1 MKEKITNNLS
11 LKILSLIVAIFIWL
25 LVINVDNPII
35 TKTFV
40 VTDVQLLNEAYI
52 DADGKMCMRDEEQQP
67 IRVTIKAK
75 RKILDDISVMD
86 IRAVAD
92 LQQAVSLDTTPV
104 MVPITASVGKIPAEN
119 IQVSPQNLSLHIE
132 DKETQE
138 FVVTVTTNN
147 TRPDKGYEIGNLISN
162 PEKIRI
168 TGPTSLINKIDKVV
182 ASVNVNGAVA
192 DVTQETDVTVIDK
205 NGEEFSSQDLNYLN
219 VSKVYVSAVVA
230 SVNVNGAVADV
241 TQETDV
247 TVIDKNGEE
256 FSSQD
261 LNYLNV
267 SKVYVSARLW
277 KVRTDVKISAECSG
291 STAEGYQVESVTTT
305 PNVISVAGSDEAL
318 SALTDVKISAEC
330 SGSTAEGYQVESVTT
345 TPNVI
350 SVAGSDEAL
359 SALAEQNN
367 TIWILADAI
376 DISGKDKD
384 HEEKINISEYLPEGL
399 KLTSD
404 SSEDVFVHVNILPQG
419 STVCEIPT
427 KNIKVEN
434 MPKGM
439 QAAFDAAQIEVR
451 VKKTREDMDD
461 LKEKDIKASIDLKD
475 KEEGSYELPVKIQIP
490 EGYELVDDV
499 TTGVEVSEISTAE
512 ENS

>member
-75 RKILDDISVMD
+75 RKILDDISVME

-219 VSKVYVSAVVA
+219 VSKVYVSA
-230 SVNVNGAVADV
+230 
-241 TQETDV
+241 
-247 TVIDKNGEE
+247 
-256 FSSQD
+256 
-261 LNYLNV
+261 
-267 SKVYVSARLW
+267 RLW
-277 KVRTDVKISAECSG
+277 KVR
-291 STAEGYQVESVTTT
+291 
-305 PNVISVAGSDEAL
+305 
-318 SALTDVKISAEC
+318 TDVKISAEC

-367 TIWILADAI
+367 TIWIPADAI

-451 VKKTREDMDD
+451 VKKSREDMDD
-461 LKEKDIKASIDLKD
+461 LKEKDIKGSIDLKD

>member
-67 IRVTIKAK
+67 IRVTIKAQ

-162 PEKIRI
+162 PEKLRI
-168 TGPTSLINKIDKVV
+168 TGPTSLINKIDK
-182 ASVNVNGAVA
+182 
-192 DVTQETDVTVIDK
+192 
-205 NGEEFSSQDLNYLN
+205 
-219 VSKVYVSAVVA
+219 VVA

-291 STAEGYQVESVTTT
+291 SPAEGYQVESVTTT

-318 SALTDVKISAEC
+318 SV
-330 SGSTAEGYQVESVTT
+330 
-345 TPNVI
+345 
-350 SVAGSDEAL
+350 
-359 SALAEQNN
+359 LAEQNN
-367 TIWILADAI
+367 TIWIPADAI

-384 HEEKINISEYLPEGL
+384 HEEKINISEYLPDGL

-451 VKKTREDMDD
+451 VKKTKEDMDD

>member
-35 TKTFV
+35 TKTFT

-67 IRVTIKAK
+67 IRVTIKAQ

-119 IQVSPQNLSLHIE
+119 IEISPQNLSLHIE

-162 PEKIRI
+162 PEKLRI

-192 DVTQETDVTVIDK
+192 DVTKETDVTVIDK
-205 NGEEFSSQDLNYLN
+205 NGEEFSSQDM
-219 VSKVYVSAVVA
+219 S
-230 SVNVNGAVADV
+230 
-241 TQETDV
+241 
-247 TVIDKNGEE
+247 
-256 FSSQD
+256 
-261 LNYLNV
+261 YLNV

-291 STAEGYQVESVTTT
+291 SPAEGYQ
-305 PNVISVAGSDEAL
+305 I
-318 SALTDVKISAEC
+318 
-330 SGSTAEGYQVESVTT
+330 ESVTT

-367 TIWILADAI
+367 TIWIPADAI
-376 DISGKDKD
+376 DVSGKDKD
-384 HEEKINISEYLPEGL
+384 HEEKINISEYLPDGL

-419 STVCEIPT
+419 SSVCEIPT

-434 MPKGM
+434 IPEGM

-451 VKKTREDMDD
+451 VKKTKEDMDD
-461 LKEKDIKASIDLKD
+461 LREKDIKASIDLKD
-475 KEEGSYELPVKIQIP
+475 KKEGSYELPVKIQIP

>member
-1 MKEKITNNLS
+1 
-11 LKILSLIVAIFIWL
+11 
-25 LVINVDNPII
+25 
-35 TKTFV
+35 
-40 VTDVQLLNEAYI
+40 
-52 DADGKMCMRDEEQQP
+52 
-67 IRVTIKAK
+67 
-75 RKILDDISVMD
+75 
-86 IRAVAD
+86 
-92 LQQAVSLDTTPV
+92 
-104 MVPITASVGKIPAEN
+104 
-119 IQVSPQNLSLHIE
+119 
-132 DKETQE
+132 
-138 FVVTVTTNN
+138 
-147 TRPDKGYEIGNLISN
+147 
-162 PEKIRI
+162 
-168 TGPTSLINKIDKVV
+168 
-182 ASVNVNGAVA
+182 
-192 DVTQETDVTVIDK
+192 
-205 NGEEFSSQDLNYLN
+205 
-219 VSKVYVSAVVA
+219 
-230 SVNVNGAVADV
+230 
-241 TQETDV
+241 
-247 TVIDKNGEE
+247 
-256 FSSQD
+256 
-261 LNYLNV
+261 
-267 SKVYVSARLW
+267 
-277 KVRTDVKISAECSG
+277 
-291 STAEGYQVESVTTT
+291 
-305 PNVISVAGSDEAL
+305 
-318 SALTDVKISAEC
+318 
-330 SGSTAEGYQVESVTT
+330 
-345 TPNVI
+345 
-350 SVAGSDEAL
+350 L

-367 TIWILADAI
+367 TIWIPADAI

>member
-219 VSKVYVSAVVA
+219 VSKVYVSA
-230 SVNVNGAVADV
+230 
-241 TQETDV
+241 
-247 TVIDKNGEE
+247 
-256 FSSQD
+256 
-261 LNYLNV
+261 
-267 SKVYVSARLW
+267 RLW

-318 SALTDVKISAEC
+318 SALAE
-330 SGSTAEGYQVESVTT
+330 
-345 TPNVI
+345 
-350 SVAGSDEAL
+350 L
-359 SALAEQNN
+359 NN
-367 TIWILADAI
+367 TIWIPADAI

>member
-219 VSKVYVSAVVA
+219 VSKVYVSA
-230 SVNVNGAVADV
+230 
-241 TQETDV
+241 
-247 TVIDKNGEE
+247 
-256 FSSQD
+256 
-261 LNYLNV
+261 
-267 SKVYVSARLW
+267 RLW

-318 SALTDVKISAEC
+318 SALAE
-330 SGSTAEGYQVESVTT
+330 
-345 TPNVI
+345 
-350 SVAGSDEAL
+350 L
-359 SALAEQNN
+359 NN
-367 TIWILADAI
+367 TIWIPADAI

-384 HEEKINISEYLPEGL
+384 YEEKINISEYLPEGL

>member
-67 IRVTIKAK
+67 IRVTIKAQ

-219 VSKVYVSAVVA
+219 VSKVYVSA
-230 SVNVNGAVADV
+230 
-241 TQETDV
+241 
-247 TVIDKNGEE
+247 
-256 FSSQD
+256 
-261 LNYLNV
+261 
-267 SKVYVSARLW
+267 RLW
-277 KVRTDVKISAECSG
+277 KVR
-291 STAEGYQVESVTTT
+291 
-305 PNVISVAGSDEAL
+305 
-318 SALTDVKISAEC
+318 TDVKISAEC

-367 TIWILADAI
+367 TIWIPADAI

>member
-104 MVPITASVGKIPAEN
+104 MVPIMASVGKIPAEN

-219 VSKVYVSAVVA
+219 VSKVYVSA
-230 SVNVNGAVADV
+230 
-241 TQETDV
+241 
-247 TVIDKNGEE
+247 K
-256 FSSQD
+256 
-261 LNYLNV
+261 
-267 SKVYVSARLW
+267 LW

-291 STAEGYQVESVTTT
+291 S
-305 PNVISVAGSDEAL
+305 P
-318 SALTDVKISAEC
+318 
-330 SGSTAEGYQVESVTT
+330 AEGYQVESVTT

-367 TIWILADAI
+367 TIWIPADAI

-439 QAAFDAAQIEVR
+439 QAAFDAAKIEVR

>member
-104 MVPITASVGKIPAEN
+104 MVPIMASVGKIPAEN
-119 IQVSPQNLSLHIE
+119 IQVSPRNLSLHIE

-182 ASVNVNGAVA
+182 ASVNVN
-192 DVTQETDVTVIDK
+192 
-205 NGEEFSSQDLNYLN
+205 S
-219 VSKVYVSAVVA
+219 
-230 SVNVNGAVADV
+230 AVADV

-318 SALTDVKISAEC
+318 SAL
-330 SGSTAEGYQVESVTT
+330 
-345 TPNVI
+345 
-350 SVAGSDEAL
+350 
-359 SALAEQNN
+359 AEQNN
-367 TIWILADAI
+367 TIWIPADAI

-439 QAAFDAAQIEVR
+439 QAAFDAAKIEVR

-475 KEEGSYELPVKIQIP
+475 KEEGSYELPVRIQIP

-499 TTGVEVSEISTAE
+499 TTGVEVTEISTAE

>member
-1 MKEKITNNLS
+1 MKEKITNNLF

-35 TKTFV
+35 TKTFT

-67 IRVTIKAK
+67 IRVTIKAQ

-119 IQVSPQNLSLHIE
+119 IEVSPQNLSLHIE

-162 PEKIRI
+162 PEKLRI

-192 DVTQETDVTVIDK
+192 DVTKETDVTVIDK
-205 NGEEFSSQDLNYLN
+205 NGEEFSSQDM
-219 VSKVYVSAVVA
+219 S
-230 SVNVNGAVADV
+230 
-241 TQETDV
+241 
-247 TVIDKNGEE
+247 
-256 FSSQD
+256 
-261 LNYLNV
+261 YLNV

-291 STAEGYQVESVTTT
+291 SPAEGYQ
-305 PNVISVAGSDEAL
+305 I
-318 SALTDVKISAEC
+318 
-330 SGSTAEGYQVESVTT
+330 ESVTT

-367 TIWILADAI
+367 TIWIPADAI
-376 DISGKDKD
+376 DVSGKDKD
-384 HEEKINISEYLPEGL
+384 HEEKINISEYLPDGL

-419 STVCEIPT
+419 SSVCEIPT

-434 MPKGM
+434 IPEGM

-451 VKKTREDMDD
+451 VKKTKEDMDD
-461 LKEKDIKASIDLKD
+461 LREKDIKASIDLKD
-475 KEEGSYELPVKIQIP
+475 KKEGSYELPVKIQIP

>member
-67 IRVTIKAK
+67 IRVTIKAQ

-162 PEKIRI
+162 PEKLRI
-168 TGPTSLINKIDKVV
+168 TGPTSLINKIDK
-182 ASVNVNGAVA
+182 
-192 DVTQETDVTVIDK
+192 
-205 NGEEFSSQDLNYLN
+205 
-219 VSKVYVSAVVA
+219 VVA

-291 STAEGYQVESVTTT
+291 S
-305 PNVISVAGSDEAL
+305 P
-318 SALTDVKISAEC
+318 
-330 SGSTAEGYQVESVTT
+330 AEGYQVESVTT

-367 TIWILADAI
+367 TIWIPADAI

-384 HEEKINISEYLPEGL
+384 HEEKINISEYLPDGL

-451 VKKTREDMDD
+451 VKKTKEDMDD

>member
-35 TKTFV
+35 TKTFT

-67 IRVTIKAK
+67 IRVTIKAQ

-119 IQVSPQNLSLHIE
+119 IEVSPQNLSLHIE

-162 PEKIRI
+162 PEKLRI

-192 DVTQETDVTVIDK
+192 DVTKETDVTVIDK
-205 NGEEFSSQDLNYLN
+205 NGEEFSSQDM
-219 VSKVYVSAVVA
+219 S
-230 SVNVNGAVADV
+230 
-241 TQETDV
+241 
-247 TVIDKNGEE
+247 
-256 FSSQD
+256 
-261 LNYLNV
+261 YLNV

-291 STAEGYQVESVTTT
+291 SPAEGYQ
-305 PNVISVAGSDEAL
+305 I
-318 SALTDVKISAEC
+318 
-330 SGSTAEGYQVESVTT
+330 ESVTT

-367 TIWILADAI
+367 TIWIPADAI
-376 DISGKDKD
+376 DVSGKDKD
-384 HEEKINISEYLPEGL
+384 HEEKINISEYLPDGL

-419 STVCEIPT
+419 SSVCEIPT

-434 MPKGM
+434 IPEGM

-451 VKKTREDMDD
+451 VKKTKEDMDD
-461 LKEKDIKASIDLKD
+461 LREKDIKASIDFKD
-475 KEEGSYELPVKIQIP
+475 KKEGSYELPVKIQIP

>member
-40 VTDVQLLNEAYI
+40 VTDVHLLNEAYI

-219 VSKVYVSAVVA
+219 VSKVYVSA
-230 SVNVNGAVADV
+230 
-241 TQETDV
+241 
-247 TVIDKNGEE
+247 
-256 FSSQD
+256 
-261 LNYLNV
+261 
-267 SKVYVSARLW
+267 RLW
-277 KVRTDVKISAECSG
+277 KVR
-291 STAEGYQVESVTTT
+291 
-305 PNVISVAGSDEAL
+305 
-318 SALTDVKISAEC
+318 TDVKISAEC

-367 TIWILADAI
+367 TIWIPADAI